1 MEENRE
7 EQRQEAMPGGPEAAA
22 GMETDLSLPEPLLDQ
37 PQNQPL
43 SPALDAAP
51 LPDAQTQPAA
61 PAVFGE
67 DSAPVVDSIPQSG
80 EAVAAPRPPV
90 PLLRLAAFL
99 LGLLLMAGS
108 CFLLYKMFLAPSA
121 RRELVLFFSD
131 FRQERLRG
139 ATRTVAAPANEEA
152 LLRKIMQELC
162 FGPVSNDTLPS
173 IPPGTVLLGSWIHNA
188 TAYVDFSREL
198 YMGLGSEGRAEYLA
212 VYSIVTSVFRNMSGI
227 RNVRILVEGG
237 TLPTLRGLTR
247 IDGPLVPRPDMLP
260 VE

>member
-7 EQRQEAMPGGPEAAA
+7 EQRQEAMPGGTDEAA
-22 GMETDLSLPEPLLDQ
+22 GTEKGLSFPEPLPDQ
-37 PQNQPL
+37 PQDQPFF
-43 SPALDAAP
+43 PAPDAAP
-51 LPDAQTQPAA
+51 LNDAQPAVPAVSGEEMGPAA
-61 PAVFGE
+61 GSMPLPGGA
-67 DSAPVVDSIPQSG
+67 A
-80 EAVAAPRPPV
+80 AAPRSPA

-99 LGLLLMAGS
+99 LGMALMAGS
-108 CFLLYKMFLAPSA
+108 CFSLYKLLLAPSV
-121 RRELVLFFSD
+121 RRDLVLFFSD
-131 FRQERLRG
+131 FRQERLRS

-173 IPPGTVLLGSWIHNA
+173 IPPGTVLLGSWIHNG

-212 VYSIVTSVFRNMSGI
+212 VYSIVTSVIRNMPGI